1 MTKEETVHRNQK
13 ISGANVFMDQ
23 GYITER
29 DIPAMMDREFAQK
42 FVLDVQDELQLRSL
56 DVQVVLQTFNYY
68 MGSGCIIYNPTVLD
82 EDAAREALRLA
93 LGYRK

>member
-1 MTKEETVHRNQK
+1 MTKEEALRRNQK
-13 ISGANVFMDQ
+13 ISGANAFMDQ

-29 DIPAMMDREFAQK
+29 DIPAMMNRDFAQK

-56 DVQVVLQTFNYY
+56 QVQVALQTFDYY
-68 MGSGCIIYNPTVLD
+68 MGSGSIIYNPKVLD
-82 EDAAREALRLA
+82 EDSARETLRLA